1 MRRCNDDDNGDRM
14 KSRALYIRDVSTNY
28 QYYRIGTL
36 FITEDGTQTI
46 AWKMMDIP
54 DEEQTHLPS
63 TADDVARLDAGNHE
77 VTTVRGDKRTEE
89 DE

>member
-1 MRRCNDDDNGDRM
+1 M

-54 DEEQTHLPS
+54 DEEQKHLP
-63 TADDVARLDAGNHE
+63 LQ
-77 VTTVRGDKRTEE
+77 E

>member
-1 MRRCNDDDNGDRM
+1 MRRNDVELFLSSSENGSHLLGWECNDDDNGDCM

-54 DEEQTHLPS
+54 DEEQKHLP
-63 TADDVARLDAGNHE
+63 LQ
-77 VTTVRGDKRTEE
+77 E